1 MGNSSRDESPGNPSV
16 PFSLQGVRPMMLHRT
31 RGAVVLGLACLTVA
45 VVSGCARLEL
55 HATVKPD
62 ASTDMAVQARVA
74 MPLAFLINQ
83 AMGARGLGGQSIL
96 PDLKVTERDEG
107 VDHVWE
113 LSLPGTVLTTTGLC
127 QVTAEQRA
135 LGTHYC
141 LVIDPQRLN
150 PLASAMTEQPGVRP
164 ASAVLS
170 GREWQVAPA
179 LETQLPGDLAD
190 KLGQL
195 KDMLG
200 ALGILKPENMSPEGL
215 MKELQPAFYAHMP
228 GRLIETNG
236 ERVDEWT
243 ARWQFDPASL
253 GQGLAAMTARSELPD
268 AKTLEGLAGRL
279 GAHLQRE
286 VDPVALTELVFRRLL
301 PDPVVEVRNQ
311 AQLDVHIYGTMF
323 TLVSGLD
330 EIVGPEKS
338 DAVVK
343 ALGLTGDEPDL
354 WLATRAAKRLPELRE
369 SERPAEMSVE
379 DLARLLHGPEA

>member
-1 MGNSSRDESPGNPSV
+1 MK
-16 PFSLQGVRPMMLHRT
+16 LHRT
-31 RGAVVLGLACLTVA
+31 RGVLVLGLLSLVVA
-45 VVSGCARLEL
+45 VVSGCAKLEL

-83 AMGARGLGGQSIL
+83 AIGARGLGGQSML
-96 PDLKVTERDEG
+96 PNLKTTERDEG

-113 LSLPGTVLTTTGLC
+113 LSLPGALLSTTGLC
-127 QVTAEQRA
+127 EVTAEQRA
-135 LGTHYC
+135 LSTRYC
-141 LVIDPQRLN
+141 LIIDPQRLN
-150 PLASAMTEQPGVRP
+150 PLASAMTEQPGIRP

-170 GREWQVAPA
+170 GREWRVAPA
-179 LETQLPGDLAD
+179 LETQLPGDLTD

-200 ALGILKPENMSPEGL
+200 ALGILKPESMTFEGL

-228 GRLIETNG
+228 GRLVETNG
-236 ERVDEWT
+236 EQVDEWT

-253 GQGLAAMTARSELPD
+253 EQGLAALTACSGLPD
-268 AKTLEGLAGRL
+268 AKTLDGLARRL
-279 GAHLQRE
+279 GSHLQRE
-286 VDPVALTELVFRRLL
+286 VDPVVLTELVFRRLL

-311 AQLDVHIYGTMF
+311 AQLDVHLYGTMF
-323 TLVSGLD
+323 ALVTGLD
-330 EIVGPEKS
+330 EVVGPEKT

-354 WLATRAAKRLPELRE
+354 WLATRAAKRLPEVRE
-369 SERPAEMSVE
+369 SEHPAEMSVE
-379 DLARLLHGPEA
+379 DLARLLRGPEA